1 VQEKIEN
8 KKKYLENSFD
18 GLGIEYI
25 KSYGNFI
32 SFSLKSDLNARGCYD
47 YLLNKGIILRP
58 IANYGMPE
66 FLRVSIGT
74 EDENKMFINCLTEFM
89 GKIK

>member
-1 VQEKIEN
+1 MVLNTLKAMEI
-8 KKKYLENSFD
+8 L
-18 GLGIEYI
+18 L
-25 KSYGNFI
+25 
-32 SFSLKSDLNARGCYD
+32 SFSLKSDENARGCYD

-74 EDENKMFINCLTEFM
+74 EDENKIFINCLTEFM

>member
-1 VQEKIEN
+1 
-8 KKKYLENSFD
+8 
-18 GLGIEYI
+18 
-25 KSYGNFI
+25 
-32 SFSLKSDLNARGCYD
+32 
-47 YLLNKGIILRP
+47 
-58 IANYGMPE
+58 MPE